1 MSYAKSLF
9 IITILLSFTIA
20 ISFTI
25 LAQFGLLEYETMQL
39 VSETMQPYA
48 KPTQKGVIITEQMAD
63 IVNCES
69 NWNQYKLGDG
79 GRAIG
84 LAQFH
89 EDTFLMFQKQSGI
102 KGSIFDAYT
111 QLKMLA
117 WALEEK
123 KEHHWTCKSNK

>member
-1 MSYAKSLF
+1 MSYPKSLF

-39 VSETMQPYA
+39 IPEPMQPYA
-48 KPTQKGVIITEQMAD
+48 KTMQNGVVITEQMAE
-63 IVNCES
+63 IIQCES

-111 QLKMLA
+111 QLKMLS

-123 KEHHWTCKSNK
+123 KDHHWTCKSDK